1 MSWLTARLDRLW
13 PSWYDWVQLT
23 RLDKPIGSLLLLWPT
38 YWALWLAADGQPS
51 WRNLIIFTLGVIV
64 MRSAG
69 CVINDYADRH
79 VDGHVKRTQ
88 QRPLATGRLSAKQ
101 ALVGFAVLCLLALIL
116 VLLTNP
122 LTMALSVGGLI
133 LAAIYPFMKRHT
145 HLPQLFLG
153 AAFSWSI
160 PMAYAAESNE
170 LPATLWLLYAANLAW
185 TVAYDTVY
193 AMVDRDDDLLIGVKS
208 TAILF
213 GDLDVFMVGVLYGLT
228 LACLWLLG
236 VQLSLGGWY
245 FLACAFGAA
254 FMAWQVWQIRDRQR
268 DTCFRV
274 FRMSHW
280 FGFMIWLGFIF
291 HYAAA

>member
-1 MSWLTARLDRLW
+1 MLWLTTHLDRVW
-13 PSWYDWVQLT
+13 PTWLDWVQLL
-23 RLDKPIGSLLLLWPT
+23 RLDKPIGTLLLLWPT
-38 YWALWLAADGQPS
+38 YWALWLAAEGMPGWQ
-51 WRNLIIFTLGVIV
+51 NLIIFTLGVIV

-88 QRPLATGRLSAKQ
+88 HRPLATGRLSAKH
-101 ALVGFAVLCLLALIL
+101 ALIGFSVLCTMAFVL

-122 LTMALSVGGLI
+122 LTMALSLIGLV

-185 TVAYDTVY
+185 TVAYDTIY
-193 AMVDRDDDLLIGVKS
+193 AMVDRDDDIHIGVKS

-213 GDLDVFMVGVLYGLT
+213 GDLDVFMIALLYALT
-228 LACLWLLG
+228 IVCLWLLG
-236 VQLSLGGWY
+236 GQLSLSGWY
-245 FLACAFGAA
+245 AVACLLGAL
-254 FMAWQVWQIRDRQR
+254 FMAWQVWQIRQRQR

-274 FRMSHW
+274 FRASHW
-280 FGFMIWLGFIF
+280 FGCIVWLGFIV
-291 HYAAA
+291 HYTTA